1 MDVRQLAED
10 RVQYEIVRARRYKVP
25 LSVLVVSGGT
35 EASPEP
41 QIIEEL
47 ANLARGADVVLPYV
61 ANMVLVVLTHTGLDG
76 ALCFARRAVDALAD
90 FDAIAGLS
98 TAPQGPSDGADL
110 LQEALEAL
118 TQATVDDP
126 LRTYG
131 EQEL

>member
-1 MDVRQLAED
+1 MNVRQLAEE

-25 LSVLVVSGGT
+25 LSILVVSGGT
-35 EASPEP
+35 EGTPEP
-41 QIIEEL
+41 QILEEV
-47 ANLARGADVVLPYV
+47 ANQARGADVVLPYT

-90 FDAIAGLS
+90 VGALAGLS
-98 TAPQGPSDGADL
+98 TAPSGPSEGTDL
-110 LQEALEAL
+110 LREAMEALAEAS
-118 TQATVDDP
+118 ADDP